1 MTSRNVPYRTHP
13 LVPRVHHPYYVTP
26 QGSCD
31 SFTRPYAR
39 SMCLE
44 LQRIHRSTTK
54 QPLVYPPPPP
64 PEIDPRQ
71 LGFSENKSR
80 QFEEVIPRYAV
91 SHKPLTTVANEGDVL
106 KLQGDETADEEFSFV
121 CPGLDM
127 NAPVESLYSLLLDQR
142 ARKKV
147 PVGPDHQAMLP
158 EWEGSQKRKLV
169 SEINRRVSTNIKDRQ
184 PTRSIMEEIFWS

>member
-1 MTSRNVPYRTHP
+1 MSPTYLKRPVMISLLLFVVVLLTASIASPTVEENRMTSRNVPYRTHP

-71 LGFSENKSR
+71 KDLDIGCERGEKRMRSQVNKIGLLHYPKTDRCEKVSSFELDDSLFPFSLLAS
-80 QFEEVIPRYAV
+80 
-91 SHKPLTTVANEGDVL
+91 G
-106 KLQGDETADEEFSFV
+106 EFS
-121 CPGLDM
+121 
-127 NAPVESLYSLLLDQR
+127 
-142 ARKKV
+142 V
-147 PVGPDHQAMLP
+147 P
-158 EWEGSQKRKLV
+158 SK
-169 SEINRRVSTNIKDRQ
+169 T
-184 PTRSIMEEIFWS
+184 

>member
-1 MTSRNVPYRTHP
+1 MSPTYLKRPVMISLLLFVVVLLTASIASPTVEENRMTSRNVPYRTHP

-64 PEIDPRQ
+64 PEIDPR
-71 LGFSENKSR
+71 SVPE
-80 QFEEVIPRYAV
+80 
-91 SHKPLTTVANEGDVL
+91 
-106 KLQGDETADEEFSFV
+106 DEDSFLIFRSFLN
-121 CPGLDM
+121 LDYTLLIILM
-127 NAPVESLYSLLLDQR
+127 ES
-142 ARKKV
+142 
-147 PVGPDHQAMLP
+147 
-158 EWEGSQKRKLV
+158 
-169 SEINRRVSTNIKDRQ
+169 
-184 PTRSIMEEIFWS
+184 